1 MREKEENLTNAKK
14 KNTLRLNIRDFR
26 NNFSKHRHLIEDG
39 TTIIVC
45 YRNNPI
51 IAVMSFEKYD
61 FLENRKKTASVSK
74 DNAATE
80 SVR

>member
-1 MREKEENLTNAKK
+1 MKEKTLTNAKK
-14 KNTLRLNIRDFR
+14 KNTLMLSIRDFR

-45 YRNNPI
+45 NRNNPI

-61 FLENRKKTASVSK
+61 FLDNKKKSSSFSEDDENSK
-74 DNAATE
+74 

>member
-1 MREKEENLTNAKK
+1 MKEKNLTNAKK
-14 KNTLRLNIRDFR
+14 KNTLMLNIRDFR

-45 YRNNPI
+45 FRKTPI

-61 FLENRKKTASVSK
+61 FLENKKKASVIGK
-74 DNAATE
+74 NDE
-80 SVR
+80 DSVVVR

>member
-1 MREKEENLTNAKK
+1 M
-14 KNTLRLNIRDFR
+14 LNIRDFR

-45 YRNNPI
+45 YRKNPI

-61 FLENRKKTASVSK
+61 FLENGKKSASVS
-74 DNAATE
+74 
-80 SVR
+80 